1 MNASLIKLGLLVLT
15 LSLSMFSGYWL
26 RGVLEENRQLE
37 VAREYMAS
45 TLNLQGIVQK
55 MSEELIKAEEEAK
68 QLRRRKFD
76 KAVVKYVETVGTT
89 KCLSSPEFV
98 QLYNSTIPTS
108 DTTK

>member
-15 LSLSMFSGYWL
+15 LSLSVFSGYWL
-26 RGVLEENRQLE
+26 RGVLDENKQFNDYLTKAGE
-37 VAREYMAS
+37 AFV
-45 TLNLQGIVQK
+45 LQGQVYEANTKLVQ
-55 MSEELIKAEEEAK
+55 AEEEAK
-68 QLRRRKFD
+68 SLRKRRFD

-98 QLYNSTIPTS
+98 QLYNSTIPTT

>member
-1 MNASLIKLGLLVLT
+1 MNQNLLKLVLLFLV
-15 LSLSMFSGYWL
+15 LSSSVFSGYWL

-37 VAREYMAS
+37 VARGHMAS
-45 TLNLQGIVQK
+45 TLNLQGVVQK

-98 QLYNSTIPTS
+98 QLYNSTIPTA

>member
-15 LSLSMFSGYWL
+15 LSLSVFSGYWL
-26 RGVLEENRQLE
+26 RGVLDENKQLNDYLTKAGE
-37 VAREYMAS
+37 AFV
-45 TLNLQGIVQK
+45 LQGQVYEANTKLSAI
-55 MSEELIKAEEEAK
+55 EEEAK
-68 QLRRRKFD
+68 QLRKRRFD

>member
-15 LSLSMFSGYWL
+15 LLLSMFSGYWL
-26 RGVLEENRQLE
+26 RGVLEENKQLN
-37 VAREYMAS
+37 EYLAKAGEAFV
-45 TLNLQGIVQK
+45 LQGQVYEANTK
-55 MSEELIKAEEEAK
+55 LVAAEEEAK
-68 QLRRRKFD
+68 QLRKRKFD

-108 DTTK
+108 NPTK

>member
-1 MNASLIKLGLLVLT
+1 MNQSLIKLALLFLA
-15 LSLSMFSGYWL
+15 LSFSMFSGYWL

-45 TLNLQGIVQK
+45 TLNLQGVVQK

-76 KAVVKYVETVGTT
+76 KAVVKYVETVGTN
-89 KCLSSPEFV
+89 KCLSSTEFV
-98 QLYNSTIPTS
+98 QLYNSTIPTTN
-108 DTTK
+108 TTK